1 MPESGKIKSMDIN
14 KINTQVLEEESTL
27 GIYVWE
33 MPDGRW
39 IGDDDGNYLSVTS
52 KKNNKDRINALANEV
67 QSYGIT
73 EGIPLFLSARRKI
86 DDEEFEYQ
94 QQRLKWGLVP
104 DPLDIGNYKDE
115 MKKLGAN
122 NGIH

>member
-1 MPESGKIKSMDIN
+1 MDIN
-14 KINTQVLEEESTL
+14 KINTKVLDEETRL

-39 IGDDDGNYLSVTS
+39 IGDDEGNYLSITS
-52 KKNNKDRINALANEV
+52 TKGNKSRISLLANEV
-67 QSYGIT
+67 RSYGIS
-73 EGIPLFLSARRKI
+73 EGGPLFLSGRRKI

-115 MKKLGAN
+115 MKALK
-122 NGIH
+122 NGGLK

>member
-1 MPESGKIKSMDIN
+1 MDIK
-14 KINTQVLEEESTL
+14 KINSKVLEEESTL

-39 IGDDDGNYLSVTS
+39 IGDDEGNYLSVTS
-52 KKNNKDRINALANEV
+52 KKGNRDRMDAIAREV
-67 QSYGIT
+67 RSYGIY
-73 EGIPLFLSARRKI
+73 EGNPLFLSARRKI

-94 QQRLKWGLVP
+94 QQRLNWGLVP

-115 MKKLGAN
+115 VKKYGNLRG
-122 NGIH
+122 

>member
-1 MPESGKIKSMDIN
+1 MDIKRVN
-14 KINTQVLEEESTL
+14 QSVVEETIL

-39 IGDDDGNYLSVTS
+39 IGDDEGNFLSVTS
-52 KKNNKDRINALANEV
+52 KKGNREKIRMLADAV
-67 QSYGIT
+67 RHYGIT
-73 EGIPLFLSARRKI
+73 EGKPKFLSGRRKI

-104 DPLDIGNYKDE
+104 DPLDVGVYKDSL
-115 MKKLGAN
+115 KGK
-122 NGIH
+122 

>member
-1 MPESGKIKSMDIN
+1 MDFNKLNSKILD
-14 KINTQVLEEESTL
+14 EESTL

-52 KKNNKDRINALANEV
+52 KKGNRSRIDALSKEV
-67 QSYGIT
+67 RSFGINV
-73 EGIPLFLSARRKI
+73 GQPLFLSARRKI
-86 DDEEFEYQ
+86 DDEEFSYQ
-94 QQRLKWGLVP
+94 QSRLNLGLVP

-115 MKKLGAN
+115 MKKLGN
-122 NGIH
+122 IRG

>member
-1 MPESGKIKSMDIN
+1 MDIKRVN
-14 KINTQVLEEESTL
+14 QSVVEETIL

-39 IGDDDGNYLSVTS
+39 IGDDEGNYLSVTS
-52 KKNNKDRINALANEV
+52 KKGNKEKIRMLANAV
-67 QSYGIT
+67 RHYGIT
-73 EGIPLFLSARRKI
+73 EGKPKFLSGRRKI

-104 DPLDIGNYKDE
+104 DPLDVGVYKDSL
-115 MKKLGAN
+115 KGK
-122 NGIH
+122 

>member
-1 MPESGKIKSMDIN
+1 MSMDIN
-14 KINTQVLEEESTL
+14 KINTQVMDEETRL

-39 IGDDDGNYLSVTS
+39 VGDDDGNYLSITATKGNRS
-52 KKNNKDRINALANEV
+52 RIDALAREIR
-67 QSYGIT
+67 SYGIY
-73 EGIPLFLSARRKI
+73 EGSPLFLSGRRKI

-104 DPLDIGNYKDE
+104 DSLDIGNYKDE
-115 MKKLGAN
+115 MKALNKPRG
-122 NGIH
+122 